1 MRYLGGKYRLR
12 KQIASYLASIRL
24 EGQAYWEP
32 FVGSASVLSEMTGK
46 RYASDA
52 SKELIAMW
60 QAVQRGWVPPDSVT
74 EEEYALARDGHYPD
88 RLTGFIAY
96 GCSWGGKWF
105 GGYARGE
112 NRNYANEA
120 GLSLVRQAPSII
132 DVHFENVSFLS
143 AIAPAPRCLIYC
155 DPPYASTTGY
165 GNVPAWSVSD
175 LWARV
180 RELGDDGHTVV
191 VSEYAAP
198 SDFECVLEMNT
209 STDLRGKNG
218 RERRIEKLF
227 RRDE

>member
-12 KQIASYLASIRL
+12 KQIASYLTSIRL

-74 EEEYALARDGHYPD
+74 EEEYALARSGHYPD

-120 GLSLVRQAPSII
+120 RLSLVRQAPSII
-132 DVHFENVSFLS
+132 GVHFENFSFLS
-143 AIAPAPRCLIYC
+143 SIAPAPRCLIYC

-175 LWARV
+175 FWARV

-198 SDFECVLEMNT
+198 SDFKCVLEMNT

-218 RERRIEKLF
+218 SERRIEKLF
-227 RRDE
+227 RRNE